1 MLAICRRETHRRHV
15 HDTGSRNRLT
25 PHQLGLY
32 PGTSLFA
39 RLAQTVCSVGVL
51 PRKELHEA
59 WEVARRVR
67 RRFRGGRVI
76 DMCCGHGLLAQVMIL
91 LDDTTPSAI
100 AVDTRLPASAG
111 KIHDAMLAAWPRLKD
126 RVRFVEGRL
135 QDIALESTDVIVS
148 AHGCGALTD
157 DVLECARAA
166 RARVAVLP
174 CCHALRVR
182 GDLDGWLDGSLAVD
196 VERATRLRAA
206 GYQVWTQ
213 AIPAEVTPKN
223 RLLLGAPLPL

>member
-1 MLAICRRETHRRHV
+1 M

-25 PHQLGLY
+25 PHQLDLY

-39 RLAQTVCSVGVL
+39 RLARTVCGVGVL

-91 LDDTTPSAI
+91 LDDTTPTAI
-100 AVDTRLPASAG
+100 AVDKRLPASAL
-111 KIHDAMLAAWPRLKD
+111 KVHEAMLATWPRLRG
-126 RVRFVEGRL
+126 RVQFVEGL
-135 QDIALESTDVIVS
+135 LEDTPLEATDVIVS
-148 AHGCGALTD
+148 AHACGGLTD
-157 DVLECARAA
+157 DVLERARAA
-166 RARVAVLP
+166 GARVAVLP
-174 CCHALRVR
+174 CCHALRAR
-182 GDLDGWLDGSLAVD
+182 GDLDGWLEGALAMD

-213 AIPAEVTPKN
+213 TIPVEVTPKN
-223 RLLLGAPLPL
+223 RLLLGAPPPR